1 MEENSEN
8 GTTTSGSTQTTTA
21 SRTWN
26 SDTLPQGTVLRRD
39 RLTGRT
45 RMVVTGEFIPEE
57 ENPRISTINVGTL
70 KATTSDEDK
79 YCMLDSG
86 ANVMVVPLMRD
97 MKGDKTMCSLVGG
110 Q

>member
-1 MEENSEN
+1 MTGGFSPEISR
-8 GTTTSGSTQTTTA
+8 A
-21 SRTWN
+21 SSPNEGIPHVPRIPT
-26 SDTLPQGTVLRRD
+26 RR
-39 RLTGRT
+39 TGRT

-57 ENPRISTINVGTL
+57 DEPQVSAINVGTL
-70 KATTSDEDK
+70 KATTSDDDK

-97 MKGDKTMCSLVGG
+97 MKGEKTMCSLCRG